1 MEKGI
6 ERIKWTGEG
15 QVASNLSIPNVKV
28 TIKADQFVYFQVS
41 EWADGTTK
49 AEKEKNIFWDFQT
62 NKPRKSILE
71 TTRLAN
77 QKYGIKLPKKLCG
90 PYTYYLEASIVGLK
104 YSQKA
109 GLAVGGWCESKIIKS
124 KWSTTNDGEDVRNSH
139 VFSYGNTIHLNL
151 DTEGLNGHKNLI
163 VDIYRDNGKEGELI
177 KVYTSV
183 DVNDGEINLAISDT
197 FTWFGKI
204 KGIKDVEQF
213 YVKIKNPGTKKYI
226 SNRNNETI
234 HARFLKIKKKV
245 ASTVSKPPTNLTPLK
260 VGELDK
266 YLKNAGHCR
275 FKEISIYE
283 NEDPVILFNEGKFI
297 RKLNPN
303 DKSIVTENIYYDYD
317 KWDIREDAKP
327 ILEKIAT
334 FLLEPPRLPVEL
346 GSHTDTRGTDAYNME
361 LSEKRAQSVVDYLIK
376 KGVDPI
382 NISAKGYGKS
392 KLINHGD
399 HISEALHQQNRRT
412 TLKFK
417 IFENDAQALVHNA
430 IVPSYKLP
438 KKIKI
443 QINGFTRKGCVKK
456 ADHKNEIT
464 IIDSYLEK
472 KVNSLKDGDNSVSH
486 SIHSITPSIPQLLEA
501 FLHERGQIF
510 YRFYLHSC
518 AYYSIAKTEHPT
530 FVIKAYP
537 DVNWVVH
544 YRYAYPEAPFFKNI
558 PVDLVTGIRFLTQIK
573 EGLQDYIK
581 KIGFLSGA
589 MEESVNSAL
598 ESFTAIPNDI
608 QVGFHAL
615 HDFSSNTAPTQ
626 RIDYSQ
632 EYKAMAEVYVAL
644 LSVVVILVELL
655 ILYLTKGKGSF
666 GRLRRYRKA
675 ARISKK
681 MKEMGFELMTP
692 KLSYSKAYYFEI
704 QKDGRIANVSKE
716 RIVAYPFI
724 GVSYHKIHKLSEL
737 AGNSAVSKEFTKL
750 VDNYGANSSLQ
761 LDFEG
766 TINADYTAVFSNLT
780 GGNYT
785 IYDKASNVLTNSE
798 GIYTSDRAIV
808 LSAELIVNGVAEKTI
823 TWMPFTPPQ
832 HIKVTVDLK
841 AKLGGYISFTRK
853 HGIENRKAYTE
864 DTLTFSGLK
873 GTYMLKIKAT
883 NNEKEVYGHNPESKV
898 VPFTIFEEQFITS
911 GRVTAFNF

>member
-15 QVASNLSIPNVKV
+15 QVVANYSIPNVKV
-28 TIKADQFVYFQVS
+28 TINADQFVYFQIS
-41 EWADGTTK
+41 EWADDTTQV
-49 AEKEKNIFWDFQT
+49 EKEKNVFWNFQT
-62 NKPRKSILE
+62 NKPRKNILE
-71 TTRLAN
+71 TSKGAN

-90 PYTYYLEASIVGLK
+90 PYCYYLEASIPGLK
-104 YSQKA
+104 YSKKA
-109 GLAVGGWCESKIIKS
+109 GLILGGWCEAKVVNT
-124 KWSTTNDGEDVRNSH
+124 KWSIINGGEDVRDSH
-139 VFSYGNTIHLNL
+139 VFSYGNPIYLHL

-163 VDIYRDNGKEGELI
+163 VDIYRINENKEELV

-183 DVNDGEINLAISDT
+183 DVNDGEINLAITDT
-197 FTWFGKI
+197 LTWFGKI
-204 KGIKDVEQF
+204 RGVKDVEKF
-213 YVKIKNPGTKKYI
+213 YVKIKNPITKKYI
-226 SNRNNETI
+226 PNSNNETA
-234 HARFLKIKKKV
+234 HARFLKIKKKMEP
-245 ASTVSKPPTNLTPLK
+245 AIAKTPTNLTPLK
-260 VGELDK
+260 VGDLDK

-275 FKEISIYE
+275 FTEISIYE
-283 NEDPVILFNEGKFI
+283 NQDPAMLFNEGKFI
-297 RKLNPN
+297 RKLNPG
-303 DKSIVTENIYYDYD
+303 DKSIVTERILYDYD

-327 ILEKIAT
+327 ILEKIAK

-346 GSHTDTRGTDAYNME
+346 GSHTDVRGTDAYNME
-361 LSEKRAQSVVDYLIK
+361 LSEKRAKSVVDYLIK

-438 KKIKI
+438 KEIKI
-443 QINGFTRKGCVKK
+443 QINGFTRKGCVRK

-464 IIDSYLEK
+464 IVDSYLEK
-472 KVNSLKDGDNSVSH
+472 KVNSLKEGNNSISH
-486 SIHSITPSIPQLLEA
+486 SLHSITPSIPQLLEA
-501 FLHERGQIF
+501 FINEGGQNI
-510 YRFYLHSC
+510 YSFYLHSC
-518 AYYSIAKTEHPT
+518 AYYSKVKPEHPT
-530 FVIKAYP
+530 FVINAYP

-558 PVDLVTGIRFLTQIK
+558 PVDLVTGIRFLTNIK

-581 KIGFLSGA
+581 NIAFLSGTI
-589 MEESVNSAL
+589 EESVNSAL
-598 ESFTAIPNDI
+598 ESFTAIPDDI
-608 QVGFHAL
+608 SVGFHAL
-615 HDFSSNTAPTQ
+615 HDFSSNTTPTQ

-666 GRLRRYRKA
+666 GRLRKYRKA

-724 GVSYHKIHKLSEL
+724 GISYHKLHKLSEL
-737 AGNSAVSKEFTKL
+737 AGDSAESKGFTDL

-780 GGNYT
+780 GENYT

-808 LSAELIVNGVAEKTI
+808 VSAELIVDGVVEKTV
-823 TWMPFTPPQ
+823 TWMPFTLPQ
-832 HIKVTVDLK
+832 HIKVTVALK
-841 AKLGGYISFTRK
+841 AKLGGYISFSRK
-853 HGIENRKAYTE
+853 HGIEHKKAYTE
-864 DTLTFSGLK
+864 DTLTFSGLE
-873 GTYMLKIKAT
+873 GTYLLKVKASK
-883 NNEKEVYGHNPESKV
+883 NDREVYNSNPEGKV
-898 VPFTIFEEQFITS
+898 VPFTIFEKQFITS